1 MAEHPK
7 EVLEITSSADS
18 LMLNLGNITDAR
30 MDAMLISAKKANKK
44 GIPIVLDAVGIACS
58 SLRKEYI
65 NDLLNKARM
74 TVIKGNYSEICAL
87 YNNQY
92 SSVGVDADISLSPE
106 KVKEAAVNLAL
117 KYHAVILAT
126 GKTDIITNGENTI
139 CVNNG
144 CEELASVTGTGCMLG
159 SLCSAFIVF
168 LNPMEASVS
177 ACCYLGICGE
187 LSKTKKGSGSFMVNL
202 LDKIST
208 LSREEIQKHLNM
220 EDK

>member
-144 CEELASVTGTGCMLG
+144 CEDLASVTGT
-159 SLCSAFIVF
+159 
-168 LNPMEASVS
+168 
-177 ACCYLGICGE
+177 
-187 LSKTKKGSGSFMVNL
+187 
-202 LDKIST
+202 
-208 LSREEIQKHLNM
+208 
-220 EDK
+220 